1 MKLLCKTVIG
11 ILGVISF
18 NAIAKN
24 ANQFNYIGINFQ
36 DNSYEDLNFTPEIDT
51 AQLSP
56 IKYNENSSKTGWR
69 GFFGHQFNR
78 YIAVEAGLTS
88 FGKASFSITEELTDS
103 SGKTTIN
110 TIQNGEFKT
119 LAGDIRAV
127 GTYPINNS
135 LFVKAQ
141 IGVLAWDNEFT
152 FLVSD
157 IEEFAVQKKS
167 DKGVSLLTGIGIA
180 YGFNDLVA
188 ISLDFEKTEI
198 AKITT
203 QSLGVSLLVR
213 F

>member
-1 MKLLCKTVIG
+1 MKLLCKTTIG
-11 ILGVISF
+11 VLIFISL
-18 NAIAKN
+18 NVIAKN

-36 DNSYEDLNFTPEIDT
+36 NNSYENLNFTPGVDT
-51 AQLSP
+51 TQLSP
-56 IKYNENSSKTGWR
+56 IKYDENSSEIGWR
-69 GFFGHQFNR
+69 GFVGHQFNR

-88 FGKASFSITEELTDS
+88 FGKASFTIAEEQTDS
-103 SGKTTIN
+103 NGKIAIN

-119 LAGDIRAV
+119 LACDIRAV
-127 GTYPINNS
+127 GTYPISNS
-135 LFVKAQ
+135 LFLRAQ

-152 FLVSD
+152 YLVD
-157 IEEFAVQKKS
+157 TEGLTAQKDS
-167 DKGVSLLTGIGIA
+167 DKGVSLLTGVGIA

-188 ISLDFEKTEI
+188 ISLDYEKTEI

>member
-18 NAIAKN
+18 NTIAKN
-24 ANQFNYIGINFQ
+24 ANQFNYIGISSQ
-36 DNSYEDLNFTPEIDT
+36 DNSYENLNFSPEIDT
-51 AQLSP
+51 AQLLP
-56 IKYNENSSKTGWR
+56 IKYNKNSSETGWR
-69 GFFGHQFNR
+69 GFVGHQFNR

-88 FGKASFSITEELTDS
+88 FGKASFSITEEITDS
-103 SGKTTIN
+103 NGKTTIN

-127 GTYPINNS
+127 ATYPINNS

-152 FLVSD
+152 FLVHD
-157 IEEFAVQKKS
+157 LEEYTVQKKS
-167 DKGVSLLTGIGIA
+167 DKGVSLLTGVGIA

-203 QSLGVSLLVR
+203 QSLGLSLLVR

>member
-1 MKLLCKTVIG
+1 MKLLCKTTIG
-11 ILGVISF
+11 VLIFISL
-18 NAIAKN
+18 NVIAKN

-36 DNSYEDLNFTPEIDT
+36 NNSYENLNFTPGIDT
-51 AQLSP
+51 TQLSP
-56 IKYNENSSKTGWR
+56 IKYDENSSETGWR
-69 GFFGHQFNR
+69 GFVGHQFNR

-88 FGKASFSITEELTDS
+88 FGKASFTIAEEQTDS
-103 SGKTTIN
+103 NGKITIN

-135 LFVKAQ
+135 LFLRAQ

-152 FLVSD
+152 YLVD
-157 IEEFAVQKKS
+157 TEGLTAQKDS
-167 DKGVSLLTGIGIA
+167 DKGVSLLTGVGIA

-188 ISLDFEKTEI
+188 ISLDYEKTEI

>member
-1 MKLLCKTVIG
+1 MKLLCKTTIG
-11 ILGVISF
+11 VLGFISL
-18 NAIAKN
+18 NVIAKN

-36 DNSYEDLNFTPEIDT
+36 NNSYENLNFTPGIDT
-51 AQLSP
+51 TQLSP
-56 IKYNENSSKTGWR
+56 IKYDENSSETGWR
-69 GFFGHQFNR
+69 GFVGHQFNR

-88 FGKASFSITEELTDS
+88 FGKANFTITEEQTDS
-103 SGKTTIN
+103 NGKITIN

-135 LFVKAQ
+135 LFVRAQ

-152 FLVSD
+152 YLVND
-157 IEEFAVQKKS
+157 IEGLTAQKDS
-167 DKGVSLLTGIGIA
+167 DKGVSLLTGVGIA

-188 ISLDFEKTEI
+188 ISLDYEKTEI